1 MSLFRLKFPEYP
13 TNDDGMLSDD
23 LILFDGNKWS
33 PKYYETVNL
42 LPDGRDSCRQGRAR
56 LGKIRKCGKKWSEDK
71 REKGDAKRWSVPS
84 FILQ

>member
-1 MSLFRLKFPEYP
+1 MSLYRLKFPEYP
-13 TNDDGMLSDD
+13 TDDDGRLSDD

-42 LPDGRDSCRQGRAR
+42 LPDGRDSSRQGRAR
-56 LGKIRKCGKKWSEDK
+56 LGKVRKCGKEWSEDT
-71 REKGDAKRWSVPS
+71 RDKGDAKRWSVPS